1 MLIIKKLDYR
11 HDTKFLYALRKNI
24 QVRNFF
30 FDNKI
35 TNYLNHLFWIREVV
49 NKKLTFIVYF
59 QKKKIGYIRYVEN
72 RKFYTISIA
81 SLPNFRKKGLMKK
94 AFFKTEKILKKKF
107 IFAEVA
113 AYNKA
118 SKKFFKSC
126 GFKITQILSDK
137 IILKKLLRNN

>member
-49 NKKLTFIVYF
+49 NKKLTF
-59 QKKKIGYIRYVEN
+59 RH
-72 RKFYTISIA
+72 
-81 SLPNFRKKGLMKK
+81 L
-94 AFFKTEKILKKKF
+94 
-107 IFAEVA
+107 
-113 AYNKA
+113 
-118 SKKFFKSC
+118 
-126 GFKITQILSDK
+126 
-137 IILKKLLRNN
+137 